1 MLTQLQLTIAVI
13 ASEGGNGGLLDVN
26 PGLMIWTVVTFIAL
40 LLILRKVAWK
50 PILTA
55 LDKRENDIK
64 VALEQAEKAKE
75 EAKQVLE
82 ANQAN
87 LAKAEEESKK
97 IIEQSRTYA
106 ENLKEQMINDS
117 REQAKKIVDE
127 ASSEIQRKKD
137 AAFDELKG
145 QIAEIAVGAAE
156 KIIRE
161 SLDSQKSKQ
170 VIDKYL
176 NEVTKN

>member
-1 MLTQLQLTIAVI
+1 MQTEILFAVL
-13 ASEGGNGGLLDVN
+13 ASEGGGGGLMDVN
-26 PGLMIWTVVTFIAL
+26 PGLMIWTVVTFIVL
-40 LLILRKVAWK
+40 LLILKKVAWK

-64 VALEQAEKAKE
+64 ESLAQAEKAKDD
-75 EAKQVLE
+75 AKQILE
-82 ANQAN
+82 QNQAN

-97 IIEQSRTYA
+97 IIEQSRAYA
-106 ENLKEQMINDS
+106 ESLKEQLMRES
-117 REQAKKIVDE
+117 KEQAKKIVDE

-137 AAFDELKG
+137 AAFEELKG

-161 SLDSQKSKQ
+161 SLDAQKSKQ

-176 NEVTKN
+176 NDVAKN

>member
-1 MLTQLQLTIAVI
+1 MLTQITLAVI

-26 PGLMIWTVVTFIAL
+26 PGLMIWTVITFIIL
-40 LLILRKVAWK
+40 VLILKKVAWK

-64 VALEQAEKAKE
+64 ESLAQAEKAKDEARKILE
-75 EAKQVLE
+75 E
-82 ANQAN
+82 NQSN

-97 IIEQSRTYA
+97 IIEQSRAYA
-106 ENLKEQMINDS
+106 ESLKEQMIKDS
-117 REQAKKIVDE
+117 KDQAKKIVDE

-137 AAFDELKG
+137 AAFEELKG
-145 QIAEIAVGAAE
+145 QIAEIAVNAAE
-156 KIIRE
+156 KIIRD
-161 SLDSQKSKQ
+161 SLDAQKSKQ

-176 NEVTKN
+176 NEVAKN

>member
-1 MLTQLQLTIAVI
+1 MLTQITLAVL

-26 PGLMIWTVVTFIAL
+26 PGLMIWTVITFIIL
-40 LLILRKVAWK
+40 LFVLKRVAWK

-64 VALEQAEKAKE
+64 ESLTQAEKAKN
-75 EAKQVLE
+75 EAKMILE
-82 ANQAN
+82 ENQAN
-87 LAKAEEESKK
+87 LAKAEEESRK

-106 ENLKEQMINDS
+106 ESLKEQLMRES
-117 REQAKKIVDE
+117 KEQAKKIVDD
-127 ASSEIQRKKD
+127 ASSEIQRNKD
-137 AAFDELKG
+137 AAFEELKG

-156 KIIRE
+156 KIIRDT
-161 SLDSQKSKQ
+161 LDAQKSKQ

-176 NEVTKN
+176 NDVTKN

>member
-1 MLTQLQLTIAVI
+1 MLTQITLAVI

-26 PGLMIWTVVTFIAL
+26 PGLMIWTVITFII
-40 LLILRKVAWK
+40 LLIILKKVAWK

-55 LDKRENDIK
+55 LDKRESDIRESL
-64 VALEQAEKAKE
+64 AQAEKAKE
-75 EAKQVLE
+75 GAKKILE
-82 ANQAN
+82 ENQAN

-97 IIEQSRTYA
+97 IIDQSRTYA
-106 ENLKEQMINDS
+106 ESLKEQLIRES
-117 REQAKKIVDE
+117 KEQAKKIVDD

-137 AAFDELKG
+137 AAFEELKG
-145 QIAEIAVGAAE
+145 QIAEIAVNAAE

-161 SLDSQKSKQ
+161 SLDAQKSKQ

-176 NEVTKN
+176 NDVTKN

>member
-1 MLTQLQLTIAVI
+1 MLTQITLAVI

-26 PGLMIWTVVTFIAL
+26 PGLMIWTVITFIIL
-40 LLILRKVAWK
+40 LLILKKVAWK
-50 PILTA
+50 PILAA
-55 LDKRENDIK
+55 LDKRESDIK
-64 VALEQAEKAKE
+64 ESLAQAEKAKDD
-75 EAKQVLE
+75 AKQILE
-82 ANQAN
+82 QNQAN

-106 ENLKEQMINDS
+106 ESLKDQLIKDS
-117 REQAKKIVDE
+117 KEQAKKIVDD

-137 AAFDELKG
+137 AAFEELKG
-145 QIAEIAVGAAE
+145 QIAEIAVSAAE

-161 SLDSQKSKQ
+161 SLDAQKSKQ

-176 NEVTKN
+176 NDVAKN

>member
-1 MLTQLQLTIAVI
+1 MLAEITLAVI

-26 PGLMIWTVVTFIAL
+26 PGLMIWTVITFIIL
-40 LLILRKVAWK
+40 LLILKKVAWK
-50 PILTA
+50 PILSA

-64 VALEQAEKAKE
+64 EALAQAEKAKE
-75 EAKQVLE
+75 ESKKILE
-82 ANQAN
+82 ENQAS

-106 ENLKEQMINDS
+106 ESLKEQLMRES
-117 REQAKKIVDE
+117 KEQAKKIVDD
-127 ASSEIQRKKD
+127 ASSEIQRNKD
-137 AAFDELKG
+137 AAFEELKG
-145 QIAEIAVGAAE
+145 QIAEIAVNAAE

-161 SLDSQKSKQ
+161 SLDAQKSKQ

-176 NEVTKN
+176 DDVTKN

>member
-1 MLTQLQLTIAVI
+1 MLTQITLAVI

-26 PGLMIWTVVTFIAL
+26 PGLMIWTVITFIIL
-40 LLILRKVAWK
+40 LLILKKVAWK

-55 LDKRENDIK
+55 LDKRESDIK
-64 VALEQAEKAKE
+64 ESLAQAEKARDD
-75 EAKQVLE
+75 AKQILE
-82 ANQAN
+82 QNQAN

-106 ENLKEQMINDS
+106 ESLKDQLIKDS
-117 REQAKKIVDE
+117 KEQAKKIVDD

-137 AAFDELKG
+137 AAFEELKG
-145 QIAEIAVGAAE
+145 QIAEIAVSAAE

-161 SLDSQKSKQ
+161 SLDAQKSKQ

-176 NEVTKN
+176 NDVKKN

>member
-1 MLTQLQLTIAVI
+1 MLTQITLAVL

-26 PGLMIWTVVTFIAL
+26 PGLMIWTVITFIIL
-40 LLILRKVAWK
+40 LFVLKRVAWK

-64 VALEQAEKAKE
+64 ESLTQAEKAKN
-75 EAKQVLE
+75 EAKMILE
-82 ANQAN
+82 ENQAN
-87 LAKAEEESKK
+87 LAKAEEESRK

-106 ENLKEQMINDS
+106 ESLKEQLMRES
-117 REQAKKIVDE
+117 KEQAKKIVDE
-127 ASSEIQRKKD
+127 ASSEIQRNKD
-137 AAFDELKG
+137 AAFEELKG

-156 KIIRE
+156 KIIRDT
-161 SLDSQKSKQ
+161 LDAQKSKQ

-176 NEVTKN
+176 NDVTKN

>member
-1 MLTQLQLTIAVI
+1 MLTQLTIAVI

-26 PGLMIWTVVTFIAL
+26 PGLMVWTVVTFIVL

-50 PILTA
+50 PILSA

-64 VALEQAEKAKE
+64 VALEQAEQAKE
-75 EAKQVLE
+75 EAKQILE

-87 LAKAEEESKK
+87 LAKAEDESKK
-97 IIEQSRTYA
+97 IIEQSRAYA

-117 REQAKKIVDE
+117 KEQAKKIVDD

-137 AAFDELKG
+137 AAFEELKS
-145 QIAEIAVGAAE
+145 QVAEIAVNAAE

-161 SLDSQKSKQ
+161 SLDGQKSKQ

-176 NEVTKN
+176 NEVAKN